1 MIILGKLILVR
12 HGQTQMNVDGIFF
25 GKLDPSL
32 NETGKEQCKKTR
44 ELLKNRYK
52 YDFIYS
58 SDLKRA
64 AETAEIVNYLY
75 LPIKLD
81 RRLEEIDFGIFE
93 GLSYKEILEKY
104 PAEAK
109 KSQEEWKTFDYIT
122 GESLEVL
129 QRRAVEFVESLDKT
143 KDNLVV
149 THWGVI
155 NCILSWYFS
164 DKLESYWKYSME
176 NGGIC
181 VIEFAEDF
189 PILKGLNIG

>member
-32 NETGKEQCKKTR
+32 NETGREQCKKTR
-44 ELLKNRYK
+44 ELLKDRYK

-64 AETAEIVNYLY
+64 SETAEIVNYLD

-93 GLSYKEILEKY
+93 GLSYKEILAKY
-104 PAEAK
+104 PVEAK

-122 GESLEVL
+122 GESLEAL
-129 QRRAVEFVESLDKT
+129 QRRAVEFVENLDKT

-181 VIEFAEDF
+181 VIEFTDDF

>member
-1 MIILGKLILVR
+1 MGKLILVR

-64 AETAEIVNYLY
+64 AETAEIVNYLD

-81 RRLEEIDFGIFE
+81 KRLEEIDFGIFE
-93 GLSYKEILEKY
+93 GLSYKEIFRKV
-104 PAEAK
+104 
-109 KSQEEWKTFDYIT
+109 SSR
-122 GESLEVL
+122 G
-129 QRRAVEFVESLDKT
+129 
-143 KDNLVV
+143 
-149 THWGVI
+149 
-155 NCILSWYFS
+155 
-164 DKLESYWKYSME
+164 
-176 NGGIC
+176 
-181 VIEFAEDF
+181 
-189 PILKGLNIG
+189 

>member
-1 MIILGKLILVR
+1 MGKLILVR

-44 ELLKNRYK
+44 ELLKDRYK

-64 AETAEIVNYLY
+64 SETAEIVNYLD

-109 KSQEEWKTFDYIT
+109 KVKRSGKLLIILLVKALKYYKGDQ
-122 GESLEVL
+122 L
-129 QRRAVEFVESLDKT
+129 
-143 KDNLVV
+143 NL
-149 THWGVI
+149 
-155 NCILSWYFS
+155 
-164 DKLESYWKYSME
+164 
-176 NGGIC
+176 
-181 VIEFAEDF
+181 
-189 PILKGLNIG
+189 